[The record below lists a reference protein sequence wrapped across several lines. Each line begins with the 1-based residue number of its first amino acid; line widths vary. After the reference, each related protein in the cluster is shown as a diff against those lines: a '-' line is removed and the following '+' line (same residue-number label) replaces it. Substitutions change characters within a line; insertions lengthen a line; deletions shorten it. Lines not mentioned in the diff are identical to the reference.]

1 MRFNKKIL
9 LFLLTT
15 LFFISRT
22 KASPPVDVFFF
33 HQNGCPHCEEM
44 KIFLA
49 GLVRNDKAIKISAYE
64 VSSDLNNQAL
74 FIEMAK
80 AYGASP
86 DGLPMLFIG
95 DKAINGN
102 YPTEVENEIAK
113 CLSLGCAS
121 PMEKL
126 KNSTPDK
133 PDDALAED
141 LMKLRWIVLILAI
154 MFIAVLIYFSR
165 EKRNAAQNKGD

>member
-1 MRFNKKIL
+1 MNLKKTITITMIL
-9 LFLLTT
+9 FPLFAL
-15 LFFISRT
+15 
-22 KASPPVDVFFF
+22 AQSPNTVDVFFF

-44 KIFLA
+44 KIVLA
-49 GLVRNDKAIKISAYE
+49 GLVRNDKTIKISAYE

-95 DKAINGN
+95 DKAIDGN
-102 YPTEVENEIAK
+102 YPAQVENEITK

-121 PMEKL
+121 PMERL
-126 KNSTPDK
+126 ENSTVSK
-133 PDDALAED
+133 PDNALAED

-154 MFIAVLIYFSR
+154 IFIAVLIYFSR
-165 EKRNAAQNKGD
+165 EKRDTAS

>member
-1 MRFNKKIL
+1 MKLTKRLIIL
-9 LFLLTT
+9 FILMLPLFALAQ
-15 LFFISRT
+15 S
-22 KASPPVDVFFF
+22 SHPVDVFFF

-113 CLSLGCAS
+113 CLSLDCAS
-121 PMEKL
+121 PMERL

-133 PDDALAED
+133 PNDALTTD
-141 LMKLRWIVLILAI
+141 IMKLRWIVLILAI